1 MVCFSPSNLTS
12 SVFLSAD
19 NDLTEESPAAPA
31 ALFSTIFGVIGEDD
45 EEADAEAADGVVDD
59 DDDDD
64 DDEKTKSFVVN
75 SPTAVKNDAD
85 LFSLEGAPFVG
96 PPCPVAEE

>member
-45 EEADAEAADGVVDD
+45 EEEDAKAADGDVDE
-59 DDDDD
+59 DD

-75 SPTAVKNDAD
+75 SPTAVKNDDD